1 MKERQYY
8 IIYDEKT
15 NINYIYLL
23 FFMSIAEYNP
33 ASQRYDIVRYQSIQK
48 LANKI
53 NEVCGDNSI
62 STSTLNRL
70 LDRSDQY
77 KDYLRFDR
85 KNKIISINNYIKDK
99 KKFVYITQKEAQ
111 FFMKQKDNM
120 LFRYYLYHKYWCGF
134 RKDKAH
140 NSTAKQILSNM
151 GYSDSSNRML
161 SLFSNYNGIL
171 SKNGFLIIQ
180 KYRDDMG
187 NERNRYSLNDLY
199 VYKKPEQ
206 GKDL

>member
-15 NINYIYLL
+15 DINYIYLL
-23 FFMSIAEYNP
+23 FFISIADYNP
-33 ASQRYDIVRYQSIQK
+33 ASKRFDIVRYKSIKK
-48 LANKI
+48 LADKI

-70 LDRSDQY
+70 LDRTDQY
-77 KDYLRFDR
+77 KNYLKFDR
-85 KNKIISINNYIKDK
+85 QNKIIYINNFIKDK
-99 KKFVYITQKEAQ
+99 SKFVYITQKEAE
-111 FFMKQKDNM
+111 FFMKQKDNI

-140 NSTAKQILSNM
+140 DSTAKQILLDL
-151 GYSDSSNRML
+151 GYTNTSNRMF

-187 NERNRYSLNDLY
+187 NERNRYMINDLY
-199 VYKKPEQ
+199 IYKKPD
-206 GKDL
+206 K

>member
-33 ASQRYDIVRYQSIQK
+33 ASNRYDIVRYKSIKK
-48 LANKI
+48 LADTI

-70 LDRSDQY
+70 LDRSEQY
-77 KDYLRFDR
+77 ENYLLFDR
-85 KNKIISINNYIKDK
+85 KNKIIYINNYIKDK
-99 KKFVYITQKEAQ
+99 SKFVYITQNEAK
-111 FFMKQKDNM
+111 FFMKFKDNI

-134 RKDKAH
+134 CKNKSHD
-140 NSTAKQILSNM
+140 STAKQILQGL
-151 GYSDSSNRML
+151 GYSDMSNRMVSLL
-161 SLFSNYNGIL
+161 SSYNSIL
-171 SKNGFLIIQ
+171 ADNGFLIIEQ
-180 KYRDDMG
+180 YRDDMG
-187 NERNRYSLNDLY
+187 NKRNRYSLNDLY
-199 VYKKPEQ
+199 VFKKRD
-206 GKDL
+206 K

>member
-15 NINYIYLL
+15 DINYIYLL

-70 LDRSDQY
+70 LNRSDQY
-77 KDYLRFDR
+77 KDYLKFDR
-85 KNKIISINNYIKDK
+85 KNKIIQINNYIKNK
-99 KKFVYITQKEAQ
+99 KRFVYITQKEAQ
-111 FFMKQKDNM
+111 FFMKQKDNI
-120 LFRYYLYHKYWCGF
+120 LYRYYLYHKYWCGF
-134 RKDKAH
+134 CKDKTH
-140 NSTAKQILSNM
+140 DSTAKQILQGL
-151 GYSDSSNRML
+151 GYSDTSNRMVSLL
-161 SLFSNYNGIL
+161 SSYNKIL
-171 SKNGFLIIQ
+171 ADQAFLIIES
-180 KYRDDMG
+180 YRDNMG
-187 NERNRYSLNDLY
+187 NKRNRYSLNDLY
-199 VYKKPEQ
+199 VYKKSE
-206 GKDL
+206 KDL